1 MTRSPRRRWT
11 GAFGSS
17 ARTSHRGPS
26 TARPSMRLSWPG
38 RLGVPRSTTTRPPTP
53 LNRWRCACTKRR
65 GIWNITKICMEGM
78 TMSENETGMIR
89 RDQYITRYE
98 PKGFDDLARLS
109 KAVVRSGLAP
119 SDVKSPEDAMMILM
133 TGAELGLTAMQSL
146 RSIYVVKGKPTMAA
160 DLMKALVLASGECE
174 KWEYETKSAAC
185 CRAIVQRRGS
195 KPQVY
200 EWTIQDARNAGLNSA
215 TWKNYPSQM
224 LRHRVDADAARGEFP
239 HLILGMYT
247 PDELGGQDDVD
258 DAPRVVAREEPPA
271 RPKESRTEEIV
282 DAEFE
287 EAPAAKRARGNAAKR
302 TETAEFNLEGES
314 VSEKKAW
321 ATANAAIHAQAKGL
335 SDLWYRAFHDY
346 ITGAVGAPNW
356 NALTVEQLEM
366 VLTRFKRVKDPV
378 AWIKDVARGCV
389 KAPAFANSEDG
400 WREVIEL
407 IRAVTRSNEEKTDQA
422 ERNILDHYDVA
433 FSPALTIAQ
442 TQDIWVELATRS
454 ALAPN
459 GGQDG
464 ELSEREDWILSLV
477 AADQQV
483 ESAALA
489 DEELPF

>member
-271 RPKESRTEEIV
+271 RPKESRVDEIV

-287 EAPAAKRARGNAAKR
+287 EAPAAPRKSTYATSSESMRGDSASKQDAQNDAIRKDEQR
-302 TETAEFNLEGES
+302 TR
-314 VSEKKAW
+314 EKEAW
-321 ATANAAIHAQAKGL
+321 SKLNAAIHAQAKGL

-378 AWIKDVARGCV
+378 AWIKDVARGSIT
-389 KAPAFANSEDG
+389 APDFKDNTEGVFQVD
-400 WREVIEL
+400 EL
-407 IRAVTRSNEEKTDQA
+407 IREVSKANDAQLEKLKRVICD
-422 ERNILDHYDVA
+422 
-433 FSPALTIAQ
+433 
-442 TQDIWVELATRS
+442 
-454 ALAPN
+454 
-459 GGQDG
+459 
-464 ELSEREDWILSLV
+464 
-477 AADQQV
+477 
-483 ESAALA
+483 
-489 DEELPF
+489 

>member
-1 MTRSPRRRWT
+1 
-11 GAFGSS
+11 
-17 ARTSHRGPS
+17 
-26 TARPSMRLSWPG
+26 
-38 RLGVPRSTTTRPPTP
+38 
-53 LNRWRCACTKRR
+53 
-65 GIWNITKICMEGM
+65 
-78 TMSENETGMIR
+78 MSENETGMIR

-247 PDELGGQDDVD
+247 PDELGGQDDIA
-258 DAPRVVAREEPPA
+258 DAPRVVAHEKPPA
-271 RPKESRTEEIV
+271 LPKESRTEEIV

-287 EAPAAKRARGNAAKR
+287 EAPAAPRKSTYATSSKSMRGDSASKQDAQNDAIRKDEQR
-302 TETAEFNLEGES
+302 TR
-314 VSEKKAW
+314 EKEKDKEAW
-321 ATANAAIHAQAKGL
+321 SKLNAAIHAQAKGL
-335 SDLWYRAFHDY
+335 NDIWYRAFHDY

-356 NALTVEQLEM
+356 NALTVAQLEM
-366 VLTRFKRVKDPV
+366 VMTRFKRVKDPV